1 MKKKNSKS
9 VLGRGLEALLND
21 KNKSSK
27 SDLNLKN
34 NELINEIKI
43 NQIEINPNQPRKNF
57 NTKKI
62 EELSISIKNL
72 GLIQPITV
80 RKINDDKFQLISGER
95 RLRAS
100 KLIGLQNIPSYI
112 RSVNDSESLE
122 MALIENIQREDLDS
136 IEIAITYQKLIE
148 ELSIT
153 QDDLSKRI
161 GKKRSTITNYL
172 RLLKL
177 DPIIQSGIRDG
188 FLSMGHGRE
197 LASIE
202 NREIQLEVYQRIL
215 SKGLSVRKTEDLVKK
230 IKIKKK
236 KSINIQPNFI
246 VDGEKYLE
254 LFFKSKVKVSFSKK
268 GNGIISIQYKS
279 QKDFERIKNK
289 LKSE

>member
-27 SDLNLKN
+27 NDLNLKN

-153 QDDLSKRI
+153 QDNLSKRI

-188 FLSMGHGRE
+188 FLSMAHGRE

-202 NREIQLEVYQRIL
+202 NREIQLEVYQKIL

-246 VDGEKYLE
+246 ADGEKYLE
-254 LFFKSKVKVSFSKK
+254 LFFKSKVRVSFSKK